1 MLGIKGLLLDV
12 EVRPEAAVKWLLRA
26 ATSMAFRECMTDLT
40 KREQTQLLEP
50 IMKLEVSGP
59 DEYIGNV
66 VGDLNSRRGRIQ
78 SISVKPG
85 GGQIILAQVPLA
97 GLFGYSTDVR
107 SLSQVGQASVLNF
120 RSTKLFLPR

>member
-1 MLGIKGLLLDV
+1 VRLDHWRTIQCLESKGILLDV
-12 EVRPEAAVKWLLRA
+12 EVRPEAASEMAFKA
-26 ATSMAFRECMTDLT
+26 ATSMAFRECMTELT

-97 GLFGYSTDVR
+97 GSLRLFDRRAQPESGA
-107 SLSQVGQASVLNF
+107 G
-120 RSTKLFLPR
+120 KLQS